1 MVVSGLRAA
10 CPSHL
15 TLWRLSSWE
24 MGICPVPSS
33 SSAVEGPPVPRYRPI
48 MRHPYRCLVNMDT
61 MVNYGMWCMVH
72 GKRYTVVHTT
82 WYTEHG
88 TQVHGTR

>member
-33 SSAVEGPPVPRYRPI
+33 SSAVEGPPVSRYRPI
-48 MRHPYRCLVNMDT
+48 MQEAHA
-61 MVNYGMWCMVH
+61 G
-72 GKRYTVVHTT
+72 VV
-82 WYTEHG
+82 EG
-88 TQVHGTR
+88 LQLGSLGAREGP

>member
-24 MGICPVPSS
+24 MGICPVTSS
-33 SSAVEGPPVPRYRPI
+33 SSAVEAPCAPVPAHHAAHAGVVEGLQLGSLGAREG
-48 MRHPYRCLVNMDT
+48 LT
-61 MVNYGMWCMVH
+61 MLP
-72 GKRYTVVHTT
+72 HT
-82 WYTEHG
+82 
-88 TQVHGTR
+88 